1 MDISDDETEKNL
13 DTDVDEHRI
22 IETYRLVLT
31 TTLREVITAVQ
42 IIRIWK
48 WKQNF

>member
-13 DTDVDEHRI
+13 DIDVDEHRI

-31 TTLREVITAVQ
+31 TTLREVIDEGLENQ
-42 IIRIWK
+42 SE
-48 WKQNF
+48 QG